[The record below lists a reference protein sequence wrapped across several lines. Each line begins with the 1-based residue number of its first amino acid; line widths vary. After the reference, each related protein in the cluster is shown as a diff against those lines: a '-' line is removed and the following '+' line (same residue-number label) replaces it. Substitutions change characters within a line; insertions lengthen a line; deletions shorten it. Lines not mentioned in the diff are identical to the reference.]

1 MATFPRDKMQF
12 LLWAQAH
19 APIWAES
26 AENIGLTAK
35 QAADFSGL
43 VSNLAA
49 RSTDQQVA
57 KQAQKAATEAA
68 NDAFTETIRE
78 ASDLVRA
85 IRSFAVN
92 SGDSTVYQT
101 AQIPAPQPATPL
113 PPPGQPNNFR
123 FELVPGGAL
132 TLRWKAV
139 HPQGS
144 DNVVYFVRRK
154 LATEN
159 AFTLIGASGE
169 KSYTD
174 STIPYGTDGVSYIVT
189 AQRGQT
195 QGPAS
200 IEQTIAF
207 GSVNG
212 DGLTVTAAPKMKM
225 AA

>member
-19 APIWAES
+19 APLWVASAES
-26 AENIGLTAK
+26 IGLTPA
-35 QAADFSGL
+35 QATAFTGL

-49 RSTDQQVA
+49 RTTDQQAA
-57 KQAQKAATEAA
+57 KQAQKAATEAV
-68 NDAFTETIRE
+68 NDAHDETIRE

-85 IRSFAVN
+85 IRSFALN
-92 SGDSTVYQT
+92 TDDPTVYQT

-189 AQRGQT
+189 SQRGQI
-195 QGPAS
+195 QGPPS

-207 GSVNG
+207 GSVGG
-212 DGLTVTAAPKMKM
+212 DGLTVTTTPNMKIAA
-225 AA
+225 